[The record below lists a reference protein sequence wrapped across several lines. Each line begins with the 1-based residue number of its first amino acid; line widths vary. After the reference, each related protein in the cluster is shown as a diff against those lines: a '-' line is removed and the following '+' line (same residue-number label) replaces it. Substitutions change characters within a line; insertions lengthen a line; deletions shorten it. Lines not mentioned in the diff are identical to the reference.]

1 MDTKHLEQI
10 GETFIVSSLLDAGIL
25 VAKPFFDRLGTD
37 LVGFSSIDDKAKFC
51 RIQCKYREL
60 KKSTSVEIDSK
71 YIVGAFIL
79 FLYIKASDK
88 RHFYCLLPKDI
99 KRIFLQNVTKKK
111 KTFRLSITRKSLMSL
126 EKDKSINFTQ
136 DKVLAISALMKSSSP
151 DAEFRRMVSGLVQTT
166 KKLTKTQRE
175 YSELKQLIHKIEI
188 ANLKKE
194 ACEEKLKILKEYH
207 DFMEEQYEGQCP
219 NK

>member
-1 MDTKHLEQI
+1 
-10 GETFIVSSLLDAGIL
+10 
-25 VAKPFFDRLGTD
+25 
-37 LVGFSSIDDKAKFC
+37 
-51 RIQCKYREL
+51 
-60 KKSTSVEIDSK
+60 
-71 YIVGAFIL
+71 
-79 FLYIKASDK
+79 
-88 RHFYCLLPKDI
+88 
-99 KRIFLQNVTKKK
+99 
-111 KTFRLSITRKSLMSL
+111 LSITRKSLMSL

-175 YSELKQLIHKIEI
+175 YTELKQLIHKIEI

-207 DFMEEQYEGQCP
+207 DFMEEQSEDQGQS
-219 NK
+219 K